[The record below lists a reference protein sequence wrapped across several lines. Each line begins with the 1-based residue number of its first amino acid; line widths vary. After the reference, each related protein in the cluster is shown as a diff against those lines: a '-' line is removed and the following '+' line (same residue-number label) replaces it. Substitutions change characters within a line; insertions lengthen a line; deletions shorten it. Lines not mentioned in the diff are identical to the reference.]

1 MVHQSKIEAQEWNL
15 IPVDKENNISNR
27 IYKNEYNQKGWK
39 LYVPIEKQDEVQ
51 YRVTLSKTNASKW
64 KLIPKEDK
72 FEIQEVTSE
81 YNSISHGKTLGRDSG
96 SNFFYVTNPGMS
108 GDVWK
113 ITPYN
118 RKEFVENN

>member
-81 YNSISHGKTLGRDSG
+81 YNSISHGKTLK
-96 SNFFYVTNPGMS
+96 F
-108 GDVWK
+108 
-113 ITPYN
+113 
-118 RKEFVENN
+118 